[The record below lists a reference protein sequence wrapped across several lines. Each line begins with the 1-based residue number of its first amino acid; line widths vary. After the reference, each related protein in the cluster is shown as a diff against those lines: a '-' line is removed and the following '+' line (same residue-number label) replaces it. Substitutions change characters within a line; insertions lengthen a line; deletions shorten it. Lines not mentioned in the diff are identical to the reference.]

1 MDLISIVLIAI
12 GVSMDAFAV
21 AIGKGLNMK
30 KIDYKWSLTIALF
43 FGVFQALMPLI
54 GWFLGGQFSNYI
66 NGYDH
71 WIALILLAIIGGK
84 MIYESRD
91 KDCEMKCK
99 QNNLKELVVLSIA
112 TSIDALAVGLA
123 FAIMDIDIY
132 LSSLVIGII
141 TFSLSFVG
149 VIIGNKVG
157 CKFKSSAEVF
167 GGVILIFIG
176 FKIFVEHVIV

>member
-141 TFSLSFVG
+141 TFSLSFIG

>member
-71 WIALILLAIIGGK
+71 WITLILLAIIGGK

-91 KDCEMKCK
+91 NDCEMKSNK
-99 QNNLKELVVLSIA
+99 NSIKELIVLSIA

-141 TFSLSFVG
+141 TFSLSFIG